1 MFHHSGPVPSG
12 GSTCRVV
19 EERECLDQSLYLCED
34 HVMAHQVEEDHLK
47 LNSESLD
54 ESGNTA
60 LIEKGIEIV
69 NV

>member
-1 MFHHSGPVPSG
+1 MFRHSGPVPSG
-12 GSTCRVV
+12 GSTCGVV
-19 EERECLDQSLYLCED
+19 EEQECSDQSFNLCED
-34 HVMAHQVEEDHLK
+34 HGMVHQVEEDHLK
-47 LNSESLD
+47 LNSEGLD